1 MKPILK
7 EWKIDDH
14 LKTPEERRAF
24 LEAALEEND
33 PEFFAIALG
42 DIARAEGISR
52 VAQRSKIRR
61 ENLYR
66 AFSKGGN
73 PTITTIMK
81 ALRALNMRLTIAPCS

>member
-1 MKPILK
+1 MKPTLK
-7 EWKIDDH
+7 EWKIENH
-14 LKTPEERRAF
+14 LKTPEDRKAF

-66 AFSKGGN
+66 AFAKGGN
-73 PTITTIMK
+73 PTISTIMK
-81 ALRALNMRLTIAPCS
+81 ALQALGLRLTVASCS

>member
-14 LKTPEERRAF
+14 LKTPEERKAF

-73 PTITTIMK
+73 PTISTIMK
-81 ALRALNMRLTIAPCS
+81 ALRALNMRLTIAPC

>member
-7 EWKIDDH
+7 EWKINDH
-14 LKTPEERRAF
+14 LKTPEERKAF

-73 PTITTIMK
+73 PTISTIMK
-81 ALRALNMRLTIAPCS
+81 ALRALNMRLTIAPC

>member
-14 LKTPEERRAF
+14 IKTPEERKAF

-73 PTITTIMK
+73 PTISTIMK
-81 ALRALNMRLTIAPCS
+81 ALRALNMRLTIAPC

>member
-7 EWKIDDH
+7 EWKIEDH
-14 LKTPEERRAF
+14 LKTPEERKAF

-66 AFSKGGN
+66 AFSRGGN
-73 PTITTIMK
+73 PTISTIMK
-81 ALRALNMRLTIAPCS
+81 ALRALNMRLTIAPC